1 MLALASG
8 VAKSHREVT
17 FYHFHNTYYT
27 TLLTYPREIKIVKIP
42 PRTTS
47 RDRSSR
53 RDSHPPS
60 LTLKSA
66 GRPNF
71 SPKSAQMRRTRA
83 ARAARADRWRA
94 STVRDRREKAF
105 AHRARFFLQ
114 VHRSTTRRRAAAKS
128 AEIAPSAAS
137 LSAAPRRRRRGLMR
151 VLARFRALFAQETP
165 SFVDAARVAPPC
177 RRQKDRASDPATTPR
192 RRRPRARRRVG
203 AVGRRGVLGVPPKS
217 TRRAR

>member
-1 MLALASG
+1 MTPSRGARFRTARRRSASG
-8 VAKSHREVT
+8 VVNPK
-17 FYHFHNTYYT
+17 NQ
-27 TLLTYPREIKIVKIP
+27 PRATQFFAEK
-42 PRTTS
+42 RANATHA
-47 RDRSSR
+47 RGARGAR
-53 RDSHPPS
+53 RPVAP
-60 LTLKSA
+60 
-66 GRPNF
+66 
-71 SPKSAQMRRTRA
+71 
-83 ARAARADRWRA
+83 

-128 AEIAPSAAS
+128 VEIAPSAAS

-151 VLARFRALFAQETP
+151 VLARFRALFALETP
-165 SFVDAARVAPPC
+165 SFVEAARVAPPC
-177 RRQKDRASDPATTPR
+177 RRQKDRASDPTTTPR